1 MSATVTVAC
10 KLPHGLILRLHTMED
25 MNEPTA
31 GGGFRKVKRAQV
43 VGEPIV
49 LKGYNRRYNRG
60 TDQAPAAIASSYAL
74 TRGVDAEFFKK
85 WLAQNQDL
93 DAVKNNLIWAHA
105 ETDMVE
111 GFIAEHEKQKSGF
124 EPIDPNNLP
133 KGIQAYKKDDA
144 AA

>member
-10 KLPHGLILRLHTMED
+10 KLPHGLILRLHEMVE

-31 GGGFRKVKRAQV
+31 GGSFRKVKRAQV
-43 VGEPIV
+43 IGEPV
-49 LKGYNRRYNRG
+49 VVKGYSRRFDHR
-60 TDQAPAAIASSYAL
+60 TEQAPAALPSSYAL
-74 TRGVDAEFFKK
+74 TYGVDADFFKK
-85 WLAQNQDL
+85 WLDQNKDL
-93 DAVKNNLIWAHA
+93 DAVKHNLIWAHA

-111 GFIAEHEKQKSGF
+111 GFIKEHAAQKSGF

-133 KGIQAYKKDDA
+133 RGIQAYKADA